1 MNLLKVEMHDRDILQ
16 QIQTLNGELQPMPR
30 TPQILSTGSYVP
42 ERVVTNAEVD
52 ALMDESTNEWLLAN
66 VGIKERHWMSPDQ
79 TTSDLIAEAS
89 KKALERAGVSA
100 ADLDMV
106 IVSTDTPDYLSPST
120 SVVVIDKLGADKAG
134 GYDVNSA
141 CAGWVMA
148 LDQGARFLI
157 TEPSYNYVLVAGGYG
172 MSRFLDFSDK
182 KTANLFADG
191 AGAVILGVGE
201 EQGFIGSNFLA
212 VGSFHDTLGIYTGGA
227 YRPCTPEN
235 LSVFGAPKVEFVR
248 KFPKTF
254 NTEYWPKLMQGA
266 LDKAG
271 LTYDDVDQFYFT
283 QLNLRTIEYMMDLLK
298 QPIEKTHWVMDKWG
312 YTGSPCVVMAL
323 DDAIDQG
330 KGPKPGNVIL
340 FCASGGGIT
349 MASSVWKWTAS

>member
-1 MNLLKVEMHDRDILQ
+1 MTRNV
-16 QIQTLNGELQPMPR
+16 
-30 TPQILSTGSYVP
+30 QILSTGSYVP

-52 ALMDESTNEWLLAN
+52 ALMGESTNDWLIAN
-66 VGIKERHWMSPDQ
+66 VGIRERRWMAPDQ
-79 TTSDLIAEAS
+79 VTSDLIVEAS
-89 KKALERAGVSA
+89 KKALERAEISA
-100 ADLDMV
+100 FDLDLI

-120 SVVVIDKLGADKAG
+120 SVVVQSKLGADKAG
-134 GYDVNSA
+134 SYDVNSA
-141 CAGWVMA
+141 CAGWVTA
-148 LDQGARFLI
+148 LDQGARYLM
-157 TEPSYNYVLVAGGYG
+157 TEPQMKYILVAGGYG
-172 MSRFLDFSDK
+172 MSRFLDFKDK

-191 AGAVILGVGE
+191 AGAVVLGVGE
-201 EQGFIGSNFLA
+201 EQGFLASNLLA
-212 VGSFHDTLGIYTGGA
+212 VGSFHDALGIYTGGT

-235 LSVFGAPKVEFVR
+235 MAQFGPPKVEFVK

-271 LTYDDVDQFYFT
+271 LTFDDVDHYFFT
-283 QLNLRTIEYMMDLLK
+283 QLNLRTIEFMMDLLK

-323 DDAIDQG
+323 DDAISRG
-330 KGPKPGNVIL
+330 KGPKLGDVIL

-349 MASSVWKWTAS
+349 MASSVWKWTAK

>member
-1 MNLLKVEMHDRDILQ
+1 MTRNV
-16 QIQTLNGELQPMPR
+16 
-30 TPQILSTGSYVP
+30 QILSTGSYVP

-52 ALMDESTNEWLLAN
+52 ALMGESTNDWLIAN
-66 VGIKERHWMSPDQ
+66 VGIRERRWMAPDQ
-79 TTSDLIAEAS
+79 VTSDLIVEAS
-89 KKALERAGVSA
+89 KKALERAEISA
-100 ADLDMV
+100 FDLDLI

-120 SVVVIDKLGADKAG
+120 SVVVQSKLGADKAG
-134 GYDVNSA
+134 SYDVNSA
-141 CAGWVMA
+141 CAGWVTA
-148 LDQGARFLI
+148 LDQGARYLM
-157 TEPSYNYVLVAGGYG
+157 TEPQMKYILVAGGYG
-172 MSRFLDFSDK
+172 MSRFLDFKDK

-191 AGAVILGVGE
+191 AGAVVLGVGE
-201 EQGFIGSNFLA
+201 EQGFLASNLLA
-212 VGSFHDTLGIYTGGA
+212 VGSFHDALGIYTGGT

-235 LSVFGAPKVEFVR
+235 MAQFGPPKVEFVK

-271 LTYDDVDQFYFT
+271 LTFDDVNHYFFT
-283 QLNLRTIEYMMDLLK
+283 QLNLRTIESIMDLLK

-323 DDAIDQG
+323 DDAISRG
-330 KGPKPGNVIL
+330 KGPKLGDVIL

-349 MASSVWKWTAS
+349 MASSVWKWAAK